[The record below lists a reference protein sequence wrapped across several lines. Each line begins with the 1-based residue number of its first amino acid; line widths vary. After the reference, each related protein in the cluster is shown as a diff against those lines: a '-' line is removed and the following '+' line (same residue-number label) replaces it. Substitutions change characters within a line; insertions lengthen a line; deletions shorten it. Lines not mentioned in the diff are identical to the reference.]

1 MKKNNKVKR
10 IRRRLKFN
18 VGLVSY
24 LIIFAF
30 FVCIPDLTGATIEG
44 VDVIFIATA
53 AYCVWI
59 IFFAALSEN
68 ENYLEFIEEVV
79 KKYCNV
85 FYIEYMEEDQ

>member
-18 VGLVSY
+18 VGLFSY

-30 FVCIPDLTGATIEG
+30 FSCIPESMGATIEG

-53 AYCVWI
+53 AYCVWMV
-59 IFFAALSEN
+59 FYALLSEN
-68 ENYLEFIEEVV
+68 KSYLDFIEEIV
-79 KKYCNV
+79 KMYCNV
-85 FYIEYMEEDQ
+85 FYIEYKE